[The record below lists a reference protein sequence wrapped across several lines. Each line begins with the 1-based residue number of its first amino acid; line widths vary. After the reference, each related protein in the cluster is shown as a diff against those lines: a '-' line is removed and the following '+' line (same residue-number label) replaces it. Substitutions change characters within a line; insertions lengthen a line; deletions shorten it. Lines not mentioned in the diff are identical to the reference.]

1 MATHRH
7 WSSTDAPATETAVVA
22 DPTPV
27 AVAPAPTL
35 THVWAFVYRESSYD
49 DTEVRLFQ
57 SESAAE
63 DAKLQYAMDN
73 GDGPT
78 PADEDDEDSEEED
91 TSDYVDRFYEDFS
104 CCEIT
109 RMKING

>member
-1 MATHRH
+1 MVAHRH
-7 WSSTDAPATETAVVA
+7 WNAPAQTETAVVA
-22 DPTPV
+22 EHAPV
-27 AVAPAPTL
+27 AVTPTPTI
-35 THVWAFVYRESSYD
+35 THVWAFIYRESSYD
-49 DTEVRLFQ
+49 DTEVKLF
-57 SESAAE
+57 SSKELAE

-73 GDGPT
+73 GDGPRE
-78 PADEDDEDSEEED
+78 ADEDDEDSEDED